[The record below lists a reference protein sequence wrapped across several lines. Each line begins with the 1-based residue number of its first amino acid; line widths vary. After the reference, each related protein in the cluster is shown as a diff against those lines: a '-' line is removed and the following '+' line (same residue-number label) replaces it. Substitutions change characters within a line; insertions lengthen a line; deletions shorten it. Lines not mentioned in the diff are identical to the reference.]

1 MLSVSEFGFGGKDVA
16 LGSAFGAQGFVVFDD
31 AVAHDGDAAGDVGV
45 SIMLGGCALGGPA
58 GVGDAGAGGGIARG
72 GFQFGD
78 AADRAD
84 AVDAFLPDA
93 G

>member
-1 MLSVSEFGFGGKDVA
+1 
-16 LGSAFGAQGFVVFDD
+16 
-31 AVAHDGDAAGDVGV
+31 
-45 SIMLGGCALGGPA
+45 
-58 GVGDAGAGGGIARG
+58 VGDAGAGGGIARG

-93 G
+93 GDAG